1 MLPSALRLD
10 DFDSAV
16 QLIVQAAAREP
27 LIQSDVEAVVAL
39 VSTLTQLS
47 IRDWRRR
54 NVRVG
59 VGHSESQPCAQ
70 PLNLLLH
77 FLILQGG
84 GAAGSADPLG
94 SVLSK
99 LLSAAQMAAI
109 AVIFAGDSLLPVVG
123 LPPPF
128 PPWYEQ
134 IRTNRLG
141 SAATVWIVGNVIHGN
156 LASTGA
162 FELVLDGRTLFSK
175 LAEGRMP
182 QLKSTF
188 SGFPLPLAPSS
199 VNRSVPA
206 SPLRRNRDFSSFRVV
221 ASSNRHEMASVNA
234 ADAAGSG
241 DSSSSGLV
249 VCFGEMLIDF
259 VPTVNGVS
267 LAEAPAFMKAPG
279 GAPAN
284 VAVGIARLGGRAA
297 FMGKVGEDEFGH
309 MLGGILKTNG
319 VDTSALRFD
328 AGARTA
334 LAFVTLR
341 SDGEREFMF
350 YRNPSADMLLQ
361 PEELDLPLATSASVL
376 HYGSISL
383 ITDPCKSAHLALL
396 DAVESSGNTVLSY
409 DPNLRIPLW
418 PSPEAARD
426 GILSIWDRAHIIKVS
441 DEEVAFLTN
450 GGDPYSDDVARSLF
464 NLSHKNSSSGNG
476 DGKGKL
482 KLLLVTE
489 GEKGC
494 RYYTEQYQGRVD
506 GFSVSAIDT
515 TGAGDAFV
523 AGFLRKLAGGGS
535 SGRSGFEALDMLL
548 ADEAKLKEA
557 LLFANAC
564 GAITTTIRG
573 AIPALP
579 DETRVAQ
586 MLG

>member
-1 MLPSALRLD
+1 MNLSKCFSARRAPSRHP
-10 DFDSAV
+10 
-16 QLIVQAAAREP
+16 R
-27 LIQSDVEAVVAL
+27 
-39 VSTLTQLS
+39 
-47 IRDWRRR
+47 
-54 NVRVG
+54 
-59 VGHSESQPCAQ
+59 
-70 PLNLLLH
+70 
-77 FLILQGG
+77 
-84 GAAGSADPLG
+84 GAAQQVRQILLDRYPDLEVSLG
-94 SVLSK
+94 NHPPPAYCQVLSK
-99 LLSAAQMAAI
+99 LLSAAQMAAT

-128 PPWYEQ
+128 PQWYEQ

-141 SAATVWIVGNVIHGN
+141 SAATVWIVGNVIHGS

-182 QLKSTF
+182 Q
-188 SGFPLPLAPSS
+188 
-199 VNRSVPA
+199 VNEIISLVDDHMR
-206 SPLRRNRDFSSFRVV
+206 
-221 ASSNRHEMASVNA
+221 
-234 ADAAGSG
+234 ADAAGAG
-241 DSSSSGLV
+241 ESGLV

-361 PEELDLPLATSASVL
+361 PEELDLCLATSASVL

-383 ITDPCKSAHLALL
+383 ITNPCKSAHLALL

-464 NLSHKNSSSGNG
+464 NLSFKNSSSG
-476 DGKGKL
+476 DGKQKGKL
-482 KLLLVTE
+482 RLLLVTE

-494 RYYTEQYQGRVD
+494 RYYTERYQGRVD
-506 GFSVSAIDT
+506 GFSVAAIDT

-535 SGRSGFEALDMLL
+535 GLAALDLLL

-557 LLFANAC
+557 MLFANAC
-564 GAITTTIRG
+564 GAITTTVRG